1 MTSSR
6 NGRVQSVT
14 RALQLLEALT
24 ADEEMGLM
32 DLAKRTD
39 LLPSTAHRL
48 LATLGDRGY
57 VYQNRE
63 TGKYLLSFRV
73 LELAGHV
80 AHRTDRLRAAARPFL
95 ERICRVC
102 RETTN
107 LVLLDQWNIVYVDQ
121 VLGER
126 AVRLFAQVGRNIPA
140 HTTGAGKAML
150 AFSAEDDLRAL
161 FDHEPFESFTP
172 NTITTAK
179 ALAAEL
185 RRIRRRGYAMDNEEY
200 EEGVTCVAA
209 PIFDHG
215 RSVCGAISVSG
226 PSARV
231 HRLDSAALGELI
243 GTAAI
248 DVSRELGFCGPS
260 AWGSAESENA
270 RV

>member
-1 MTSSR
+1 MAASR

-32 DLAKRTD
+32 ELAKRTD
-39 LLPSTAHRL
+39 LLPSTVHRL
-48 LATLGDRGY
+48 LATLADRGY
-57 VYQNRE
+57 IYQNRE

-73 LELAGHV
+73 LEVASHV

-126 AVRLFAQVGRNIPA
+126 AVRLFAEVGRNIPA

-150 AFSAEDDLRAL
+150 AFSAADDLQAL
-161 FDHEPFESFTP
+161 LEHEPFESFTP

-179 ALAAEL
+179 GLSGAEADTPSRL
-185 RRIRRRGYAMDNEEY
+185 RDGQRGVRG
-200 EEGVTCVAA
+200 GVYL
-209 PIFDHG
+209 
-215 RSVCGAISVSG
+215 R
-226 PSARV
+226 
-231 HRLDSAALGELI
+231 
-243 GTAAI
+243 
-248 DVSRELGFCGPS
+248 
-260 AWGSAESENA
+260 GSAHLRPWPVGVRRNQ
-270 RV
+270 RVGTLGPRPSLGQCSPR